1 MDAIQLPNWHVAVLE
16 QLRSGF
22 GLARSLLIY
31 RRPGRQAG
39 LRRFYRPFI
48 QPGDRVFDIGA
59 HLGDR
64 SSAFAAL
71 GAHVLALEPQP
82 RLFAWLERLTGRSG
96 RVTCLPLAVG
106 AEPGR
111 LTLASSRV
119 NPTVA
124 SLSAAW
130 RDQVSSRQ
138 AGFAEVEWDERLS
151 VEVTTLDVLIERY
164 GEPSFCKIDVE
175 GFEIE
180 VLRGLSRPLAALSLE
195 FVQGALDQAL
205 ACIDR
210 LEVIGAYE
218 YQVVAG
224 EQRRFHF
231 EGWLGVPVIR
241 DWFQA
246 GAEGMSSGD
255 LYARRLHG

>member
-1 MDAIQLPNWHVAVLE
+1 MAPLSNWRAAVLE
-16 QLRSGF
+16 RLQSGF

-39 LRRFYRPFI
+39 LKRFYSQFV
-48 QPGDRVFDIGA
+48 QLGDWVFDVGA

-71 GAHVLALEPQP
+71 GAQVVALEPQP
-82 RLFAWLERLTGRSG
+82 RLFAWLQRLTRNGG

-124 SLSAAW
+124 SLSDAW
-130 RDQVSSRQ
+130 REQVSSRQ
-138 AGFAEVEWDERLS
+138 AGFAEVDWDERLS
-151 VEVTTLDVLIERY
+151 VEVTTLDALIERY

-175 GFEIE
+175 GFELE
-180 VLRGLSRPLAALSLE
+180 VLRGLSRPLAALSVE

-210 LEVIGAYE
+210 LEAIGSYQ

-231 EGWLGVPVIR
+231 DAWLDVVTVG
-241 DWFQA
+241 DWFRA
-246 GAEGMSSGD
+246 GAEGLSSGD
-255 LYARRLHG
+255 LYARRLNG